1 MHLQVLVIV
10 IIQIHEV
17 ESHFSCEKRM
27 FKKVIQ
33 FPYGYFLIV
42 CFTAILS
49 VEVQPRSVLPL
60 RLLHAGMDLSKKQ
73 ALDEMVVRPH
83 QCDGD
88 SSLEVS
94 THL

>member
-10 IIQIHEV
+10 IFQIHEV
-17 ESHFSCEKRM
+17 ESHFPREQRM

-42 CFTAILS
+42 CFTAILL
-49 VEVQPRSVLPL
+49 VEVQPSSVLPL
-60 RLLHAGMDLSKKQ
+60 RLLHAGMYFSKKQ

-88 SSLEVS
+88 STLELS